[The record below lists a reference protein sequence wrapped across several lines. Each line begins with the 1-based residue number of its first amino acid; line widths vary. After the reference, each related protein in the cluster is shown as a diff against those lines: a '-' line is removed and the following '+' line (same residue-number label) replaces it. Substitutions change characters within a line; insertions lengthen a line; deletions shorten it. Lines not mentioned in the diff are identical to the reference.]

1 MIEFLYFQLLEQCL
15 HDVVPRLATCFCVTF
30 DLLSVLVFL
39 FFPFPKEF
47 VVIVHILK
55 YTDRHTHK
63 RVSIFQIQTLSVYF
77 QVSVSV

>member
-1 MIEFLYFQLLEQCL
+1 MSFFISNYLAQCL
-15 HDVVPRLATCFCVTF
+15 NDVVPRLATCFYVTF

-39 FFPFPKEF
+39 FLPFPMES